1 MVINFQVQWALQ
13 ISYFLSKS
21 ISAKSEPAWK
31 ILKCLFLDLI
41 LINRNMFQV
50 MFYANWLW
58 YKTQCHI
65 LMEYRHILMILYL
78 IQMNESL
85 FLLSLCTFDCTRL
98 CISGTLSMHLWV
110 SYHLYWKT
118 TYFGRSSEYF
128 WNFRKSVPG

>member
-1 MVINFQVQWALQ
+1 
-13 ISYFLSKS
+13 
-21 ISAKSEPAWK
+21 
-31 ILKCLFLDLI
+31 
-41 LINRNMFQV
+41 MFQV

-98 CISGTLSMHLWV
+98 CIFIFGFRTISIEKRHTLADPPNIFEILEKVYRVNERKRSLKINAVKITMKNGSVHLKN
-110 SYHLYWKT
+110 YN
-118 TYFGRSSEYF
+118 R
-128 WNFRKSVPG
+128 